1 MGKTH
6 VEGPN
11 MGLQVDA
18 IELRK
23 VEVNLGNAFVR
34 LGAADRRKVLRS
46 LEQLVYGNSETT
58 SHWDLWT
65 KDDVGR
71 CYRKLLRIS
80 QEMADGWGRWAF
92 TLLKTGNNTRQN
104 MKCFVDE
111 LVWREW
117 IEEP

>member
-34 LGAADRRKVLRS
+34 LAAADRRKVLRS

-58 SHWDLWT
+58 SHWDPWS
-65 KDDVGR
+65 KDDVRR

-92 TLLKTGNNTRQN
+92 KLLKTGNNTRLN
-104 MKCFVDE
+104 MKCLVDE
-111 LVWREW
+111 LVCREW
-117 IEEP
+117 IE

>member
-18 IELRK
+18 FELRK
-23 VEVNLGNAFVR
+23 LEVNLCNVFVR